1 MSEEFEKWYHTTDDK
16 DQLSEYIFDAAK
28 QAWDEATRQ
37 ADESWKAYLF
47 AGYED
52 ARPDTDEKGTNVLA
66 HDVEVEK
73 EVKARMRKPL
83 PAEICKRGHPGACL
97 VEAEVAPRPYP
108 GGVFEHTNLRI
119 CSACRDVERE
129 RLKARLNE
137 AKWWEHLA
145 QEAHEEHPPY
155 ENCLYCECIAELE
168 RELAALGEEK
178 HGTK

>member
-1 MSEEFEKWYHTTDDK
+1 MSDEAFEKWYHTTDDK

-129 RLKARLNE
+129 RLKARLGAANFVKFRTNPISTSNAAE
-137 AKWWEHLA
+137 VSGF
-145 QEAHEEHPPY
+145 
-155 ENCLYCECIAELE
+155 IAELE